1 MLSEHF
7 NWGEAL
13 FSQTAQEK
21 DLDNTPDDE
30 AREAIKATALG
41 MEAIRSLLG
50 GKPIKVTSWYRSPD
64 VNKAV
69 GGSATSDHMSGW
81 SVDFKAYHMDS
92 RTAARIIRDSPLMFD
107 QLILYPGEDRLHIGF
122 SPKNRREVMTKSK
135 ASTYAKGL
143 DG

>member
-41 MEAIRSLLG
+41 MEAVRSLLG

-69 GGSATSDHMSGW
+69 GGAKTSDHMTGW
-81 SVDFKAYHMDS
+81 SVDFKAYHMDA
-92 RTAARIIRDSPLMFD
+92 RTAALIIRDSPLMFD
-107 QLILYPGEDRLHIGF
+107 QLIWYPDQDRLHIGF
-122 SPKNRREVMTKSK
+122 APKNRREIMTKRDGK
-135 ASTYAKGL
+135 YLKGL
-143 DG
+143 DA